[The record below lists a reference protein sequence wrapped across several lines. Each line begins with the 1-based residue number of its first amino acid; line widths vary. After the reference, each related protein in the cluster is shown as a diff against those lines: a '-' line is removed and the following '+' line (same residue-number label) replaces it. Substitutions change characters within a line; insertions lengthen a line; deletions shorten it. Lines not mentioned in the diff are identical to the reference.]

1 MKFMKTL
8 HAIKREV
15 SPLLGLYLLGCLAVM
30 SFLHGRVFSERAEKY
45 MVIPLNSNFFVY
57 GNARDY
63 SVLPQAGYLD
73 NSIVKNIRKLS
84 SGLRIV
90 TAGDDPAGFAIAEKM
105 RSVILEIQRRSL
117 NEGDLRNYFRYVELA
132 IEQDIEILRRMRTV
146 VLRASSGI
154 LGEDDREII
163 QAEINALREGIDM
176 NASLSRFNRKEVI
189 PHLTSHNL
197 GLYEVDVVSNPGNSL
212 GAIDRAISRL
222 IGMRGVAGTRTS
234 ILELRIRGRSIYY
247 INLQAAE
254 SRIRD
259 LDMASEISE
268 LLKNYSIIRFSY
280 GVLLRRR

>member
-1 MKFMKTL
+1 MGTFNG
-8 HAIKREV
+8 IKRDV
-15 SPLLGLYLLGCLAVM
+15 SSLLGLYLLGCLAVM
-30 SFLHGRVFSERAEKY
+30 SFLPGKAFSEKEKY
-45 MVIPLNSNFFVY
+45 MVIPLSSNFFVY

-63 SVLPQAGYLD
+63 SVLPQGYLD
-73 NSIVKNIRKLS
+73 KGIVKNLRKLS

-90 TAGDDPAGFAIAEKM
+90 TAGDDPAGFAVAEKM
-105 RSVILEIQRRSL
+105 KSVILEIQRRSL
-117 NEGDLRNYFRYVELA
+117 NEGDLRSYFRYVESA
-132 IEQDIEILRRMRTV
+132 IEQDIEILRRMRAV

-154 LGEDDREII
+154 LGRDDREII
-163 QAEINALREGIDM
+163 QAEIDALRKGIDM

-197 GLYEVDVVSNPGNSL
+197 GLYDVDVVRNTGNSL
-212 GAIDRAISRL
+212 RAIDRAISRL
-222 IGMRGVAGTRTS
+222 IGMRGVAGTRAAV
-234 ILELRIRGRSIYY
+234 LELRIRGRSIYY

-280 GVLLRRR
+280 GVILRRR

>member
-1 MKFMKTL
+1 MKCMGTFNG
-8 HAIKREV
+8 IKRDV
-15 SPLLGLYLLGCLAVM
+15 SSLLGLYLLGCLAVM
-30 SFLHGRVFSERAEKY
+30 SFLPGKAFSEKEKY
-45 MVIPLNSNFFVY
+45 MVIPLSSNFFVY

-63 SVLPQAGYLD
+63 SVLPQGYLD
-73 NSIVKNIRKLS
+73 KGIVKNLRKLS

-90 TAGDDPAGFAIAEKM
+90 TAGDDPAGFAVAEKM
-105 RSVILEIQRRSL
+105 KSVILEIQRRSL
-117 NEGDLRNYFRYVELA
+117 NEGDLRSYFRYVESA
-132 IEQDIEILRRMRTV
+132 IEQDIEILGRMRAV

-154 LGEDDREII
+154 LGRDDREII
-163 QAEINALREGIDM
+163 QAEIDALRKGIDM

-197 GLYEVDVVSNPGNSL
+197 GLYDVDVVRNTGNSL

-222 IGMRGVAGTRTS
+222 IGMRGVAGTRAAV
-234 ILELRIRGRSIYY
+234 LELRIRGRSIYY

-254 SRIRD
+254 SRIRY

-280 GVLLRRR
+280 GVILRRR

>member
-1 MKFMKTL
+1 MRCMGTFNG
-8 HAIKREV
+8 IKRDV
-15 SPLLGLYLLGCLAVM
+15 SSLLGLYLLGCLAVM
-30 SFLHGRVFSERAEKY
+30 SFLPGKAFSEKEKY
-45 MVIPLNSNFFVY
+45 MVIPLSSNFFVY

-63 SVLPQAGYLD
+63 SVLPQGYLD
-73 NSIVKNIRKLS
+73 KGIVKNLRKLS

-90 TAGDDPAGFAIAEKM
+90 TAGDDPAGFAVAEKM
-105 RSVILEIQRRSL
+105 KSVILEIQRRSL
-117 NEGDLRNYFRYVELA
+117 NEGDLRSYFRYVESA
-132 IEQDIEILRRMRTV
+132 IEQDIEILGRMRAV

-154 LGEDDREII
+154 LGRDDREII
-163 QAEINALREGIDM
+163 QAEIDALRKGIDM

-197 GLYEVDVVSNPGNSL
+197 GLYDVDVVRNTGNSL

-222 IGMRGVAGTRTS
+222 IGMRGVAGTRAAV
-234 ILELRIRGRSIYY
+234 LELRIRGRSIYY

-280 GVLLRRR
+280 GVILRRR

>member
-1 MKFMKTL
+1 MGTFNG
-8 HAIKREV
+8 IKRDV
-15 SPLLGLYLLGCLAVM
+15 SSLLGLYLLGCLAVM
-30 SFLHGRVFSERAEKY
+30 SFLPGKAFSEKEKY
-45 MVIPLNSNFFVY
+45 MVIPLSSNFFVY

-63 SVLPQAGYLD
+63 SVLPQGYLD
-73 NSIVKNIRKLS
+73 KGIVKNLRKLS

-90 TAGDDPAGFAIAEKM
+90 TAGDDPAGFAVAEKM
-105 RSVILEIQRRSL
+105 KSVILEIQRRSL
-117 NEGDLRNYFRYVELA
+117 NEGDLRSYFRYVESA
-132 IEQDIEILRRMRTV
+132 IEQDIEILGRMRAV

-154 LGEDDREII
+154 LGRDDREII
-163 QAEINALREGIDM
+163 QAEIDALRKGIDM

-197 GLYEVDVVSNPGNSL
+197 GLYDVDVVRNTGNSL

-222 IGMRGVAGTRTS
+222 IGMRGVAGTRAAV
-234 ILELRIRGRSIYY
+234 LELRIRGRSIYY

-280 GVLLRRR
+280 GVILRRR